1 MGTPFERRRSSDR
14 RMQIERRQRFDRRS
28 GGHSRLSIAGTVETA
43 REHIANAIQMLKQ
56 IETGETPADW
66 AGVADAAIS
75 RLTRAL
81 AELEAGR
88 V

>member
-1 MGTPFERRRSSDR
+1 
-14 RMQIERRQRFDRRS
+14 MQIERRRKFDRRS
-28 GGHSRLSIAGTVETA
+28 GGHSRPSIVGTVETA
-43 REHIANAIQMLKQ
+43 REHIANAIQMFKQ
-56 IETGETPADW
+56 MEIGEPQADLV
-66 AGVADAAIS
+66 GVADAVIS